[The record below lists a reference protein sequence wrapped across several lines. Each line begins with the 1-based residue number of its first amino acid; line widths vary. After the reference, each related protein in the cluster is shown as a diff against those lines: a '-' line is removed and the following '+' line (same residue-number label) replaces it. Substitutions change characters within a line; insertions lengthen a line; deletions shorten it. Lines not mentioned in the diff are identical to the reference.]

1 MALLLIFFKLMLVSC
16 MHGEQVMH
24 VDQVMINIQSMRN
37 GYAGICQSVP
47 TYRACVDLEDE
58 AILVGE
64 ECCSTEGGAVGV
76 NLDSQG
82 SHKS

>member
-1 MALLLIFFKLMLVSC
+1 MALLLIFFRLMLVSC
-16 MHGEQVMH
+16 TYLDHDQYPVAAAMCHGQ
-24 VDQVMINIQSMRN
+24 
-37 GYAGICQSVP
+37 AGISADP

-76 NLDSQG
+76 HLDS
-82 SHKS
+82 